1 MRRKS
6 GRKVTGGLGD
16 TSRSGDLCQANSFV
30 STPCRNIGD
39 PRVYLRVS
47 NHSEATERWPSFLTI
62 QHYNVFMA
70 GAQESFLYS
79 RVETVLAR
87 EISDGDLS
95 VGDQLPTEDSLIVR
109 FGVSRITVRRAI
121 QNLVSRGLVEIR
133 RGKGTFVAAPKI
145 TQELTELS
153 GFVED
158 MRALGRKPTARV
170 ISKEIVSADTTVA
183 SQLAL
188 TKGERVVRIRRV
200 RLADGVPLSFD
211 ETFLPLEIG
220 KKIITNNLK
229 VEPIFLLL
237 ERKYDVPLIEAEYKL
252 DAVAAETEVAAA
264 LKVKQRSPIF
274 RIERTSYSTGN
285 RPVDYERLFYRGD
298 LVRFVTRLVR
308 KGSHRENR

>member
-1 MRRKS
+1 MS
-6 GRKVTGGLGD
+6 AAHDSL
-16 TSRSGDLCQANSFV
+16 
-30 STPCRNIGD
+30 
-39 PRVYLRVS
+39 
-47 NHSEATERWPSFLTI
+47 
-62 QHYNVFMA
+62 
-70 GAQESFLYS
+70 LYA
-79 RVETVLAR
+79 RVETVLVG
-87 EISDGDLS
+87 EITDGGLKI
-95 VGDQLPTEDSLIVR
+95 GDQLPTEESLVAR

-145 TQELTELS
+145 TQDLTELS

-158 MRALGRKPTARV
+158 MHALGRKPTARV
-170 ISKEIVSADTTVA
+170 IAKEIVTADATVA

-200 RLADGVPLSFD
+200 RLADGIPLSFD

-229 VEPIFLLL
+229 VEPIFSLL
-237 ERKYDVPLIEAEYKL
+237 EHKYGVPLIEAEYKL

-274 RIERTSYSTGN
+274 RIERTSYSTGS
-285 RPVDYERLFYRGD
+285 RPVDYERLYYRGD

-308 KGSHRENR
+308 KTSR